1 MLFVRTHTHTQSIP
15 QYNANKN
22 SISPEKKTFFFGKRS
37 FEYYVWPEAL

>member
-22 SISPEKKTFFFGKRS
+22 SISPEFFFGKRS
-37 FEYYVWPEAL
+37 FEYYVWPEAF